1 MGASRRKFLAVSSA
15 AVGGALHAAAQDNAV
30 PLKQLA
36 GRKLTR
42 LRDDYHSELFERVL
56 PFWDKHGIDHRR
68 GGFMCALDYDGKRRH
83 DHKFHWYQGRGI
95 WVYSFLFNHFGKQ
108 EKHLAVARRT
118 KKFWLEHGRQRD
130 GWWAELLSREGK
142 VLQPFRGDV
151 YSAFTTAEGLQEFAA
166 ATGDEQ
172 SRELAVK
179 LVKAAYRH
187 VTRRDYHDRYAAQ
200 PGWRVQGIW
209 IYTLNVCTQLLD
221 RGDDPQLRAMADDCV
236 EAIIDKHYNADIG
249 LNNEFLNY
257 DFSRPAEERNR
268 SLVGHCIQ
276 ALWQVM
282 DEAVRRNDMALY
294 RTCAARVRRHLDI
307 GWDHVYGGLCEWV
320 NVGQFDH
327 VWGPQKLGDQQI
339 DLKMKG
345 EYNYVKSLWALNEVL
360 VATLHVYDK
369 LGSAWAGRYFSLAQ
383 HVMDKRFSRQHLGQA
398 SYVLA
403 TDRKMTFVPVSVRQD
418 NYHPLRR
425 LMRNLLALKRLTKNK
440 RAANIC

>member
-1 MGASRRKFLAVSSA
+1 
-15 AVGGALHAAAQDNAV
+15 
-30 PLKQLA
+30 
-36 GRKLTR
+36 
-42 LRDDYHSELFERVL
+42 
-56 PFWDKHGIDHRR
+56 
-68 GGFMCALDYDGKRRH
+68 
-83 DHKFHWYQGRGI
+83 
-95 WVYSFLFNHFGKQ
+95 
-108 EKHLAVARRT
+108 
-118 KKFWLEHGRQRD
+118 
-130 GWWAELLSREGK
+130 
-142 VLQPFRGDV
+142 
-151 YSAFTTAEGLQEFAA
+151 
-166 ATGDEQ
+166 
-172 SRELAVK
+172 
-179 LVKAAYRH
+179 
-187 VTRRDYHDRYAAQ
+187 
-200 PGWRVQGIW
+200 
-209 IYTLNVCTQLLD
+209 
-221 RGDDPQLRAMADDCV
+221 MADDCV

>member
-1 MGASRRKFLAVSSA
+1 MGTSRRKFLAASTA
-15 AVGGALHAAAQDNAV
+15 AVGGAIHAAVQDNAV
-30 PLKQLA
+30 PHQQLA
-36 GRKLTR
+36 GRNLTQ

-118 KKFWLEHGRQRD
+118 KEFWLKHGRQRD

-151 YSAFTTAEGLQEFAA
+151 YSAFTTAEGLQEYAA

-172 SRELAVK
+172 SRELAVQ
-179 LVKAAYRH
+179 LVKAAFRH

-209 IYTLNVCTQLLD
+209 IYTLNACTQLLD
-221 RGDDPQLRAMADDCV
+221 RGDDPKLRSMADDCV

-257 DFSRPAEERNR
+257 DFSRPAEEKNR

-383 HVMDKRFSRQHLGQA
+383 QVMDTRFSRQHLGQA

-425 LMRNLLALKRLTKNK
+425 LMRNLLALKRLTN
-440 RAANIC
+440 A